1 MKINLHVDKK
11 TITEDGKVAVS
22 FVPVLLDG
30 AENTTLSSGNITLTV
45 PSSQDVFVV
54 GRDYQG
60 EFTEV
65 LPN

>member
-1 MKINLHVDKK
+1 MKIKLHVDKK

-22 FVPVLLDG
+22 FVPVLVDG

-54 GRDYQG
+54 GKDYQG
-60 EFTEV
+60 EFAEV
-65 LPN
+65 VVN